1 MPEPVTVAEAKFA
14 AKQSLDTDAPLDALV
29 ASLIVTARQSAET
42 ITGRLYHDAEVV
54 ERLTDWPAAGR
65 RLYVNAPR
73 AVAISY
79 WDGAVWQSLA
89 PSAFAW
95 ADDGSGTV
103 LAPALGTCWP
113 VLGQVAVGE
122 RVRITI
128 TAGPADP
135 PATVPEC
142 VKQYIKAVVTAWLD
156 HPEAVQRGEL
166 RAHPQLA
173 GLLAGELLLS

>member
-1 MPEPVTVAEAKFA
+1 MTEPVTVAEAKYA
-14 AKQSLDTDAPLDALV
+14 AKQPAAADAQLDALV
-29 ASLIVTARQSAET
+29 ASLIATARESAET
-42 ITGRLYHDAEVV
+42 ITGRLYHDATVV
-54 ERLTDWPAAGR
+54 ERLACWPAAGC

-79 WDGAVWQSLA
+79 WDGSVWQTLA

-103 LAPALGTCWP
+103 LAPVLGTTWP
-113 VLGQVAVGE
+113 TLGQVAVGE

-128 TAGPADP
+128 QAGPADP
-135 PATVPEC
+135 PATVPET
-142 VKQYIKAVVTAWLD
+142 VKNYIKAVVTAWLD

-173 GLLAGELLLS
+173 GLLAGQLLLS